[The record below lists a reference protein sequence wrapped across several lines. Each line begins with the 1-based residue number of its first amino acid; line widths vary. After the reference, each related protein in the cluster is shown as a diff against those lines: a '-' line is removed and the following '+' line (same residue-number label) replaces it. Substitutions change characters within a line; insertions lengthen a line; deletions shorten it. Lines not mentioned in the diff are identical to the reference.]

1 MNTTK
6 QPIAFREKRDCKSL
20 SDKKKI
26 VVLLKG
32 YPRLSETFI
41 AQELLGL
48 EKAGLELEL
57 VAMRRPTDKKRHP
70 VHDEI
75 KAPVSY
81 LPEYLHEEPI
91 RVLRALWAC
100 RKRPGFGK
108 AFKRFLCDF
117 RHDVNRN
124 RIRRF
129 GQAAVLAA
137 EWPDNGGWL
146 HVHFIHTPASV
157 AAYTHLLTD
166 IPWTISAHAKDI
178 WTSNDRDLSGKLNS
192 ARWAVTCTAS
202 GYEHLR
208 NLARQKDTVH
218 LSYHGLDLTRF
229 PHFDADRPAND
240 GSDAAQP
247 ITILSVGRAVEKKGI
262 DILLKALASLPPSLH
277 WQLVHIGGGEK
288 LESLKALSNSL
299 GLADRVTWKGA
310 MDQKEVLD
318 HYRKADLFAL
328 ACRITQ
334 DGDRDGLPNVLVEA
348 ASQKLACLST
358 NISGIPEF
366 FISGENGL
374 LTNQEDVAAF
384 TTALHTLITDP
395 ALRTR
400 LGATAEQK
408 VRTAFDNNT
417 SIAHLKSLF
426 EQEWGKGV

>member
-1 MNTTK
+1 M
-6 QPIAFREKRDCKSL
+6 

-129 GQAAVLAA
+129 GQAAVLVA

-178 WTSNDRDLSGKLNS
+178 WTSNDHDLSGKLNS

-208 NLARQKDTVH
+208 NLAADKGSVH

-229 PHFDADRPAND
+229 PHFDADRPIND
-240 GSDAAQP
+240 GSDAARP

-262 DILLKALASLPPSLH
+262 DILLKALASLPSSLH

-400 LGATAEQK
+400 LGVAAEQK

-426 EQEWGKGV
+426 EQEWEKGV

>member
-1 MNTTK
+1 M
-6 QPIAFREKRDCKSL
+6 

-129 GQAAVLAA
+129 GQAAVLVA

-178 WTSNDRDLSGKLNS
+178 WTSNDHDLSGKLNS

-208 NLARQKDTVH
+208 NLAADKGSVH

-229 PHFDADRPAND
+229 PHFDADRPIND
-240 GSDAAQP
+240 GSDAARP

-262 DILLKALASLPPSLH
+262 DILLKALASLPSSLH

-395 ALRTR
+395 ALRAR
-400 LGATAEQK
+400 LGAAAEQK

-426 EQEWGKGV
+426 EQEWEKGV